1 MTTPAPL
8 LDQARASHEPRAV
21 CARCRRPEIVCYC
34 RHLSSLDTRTRVVLL
49 QHPRER
55 DVPIGTAHMA
65 SLCLPNSELHVGV
78 RWGGSSALARALS
91 DPARPAVL
99 LYPGPGAID
108 VVRDP
113 PRGPVTLVVV
123 DGTWWQAK
131 KVVRENPE
139 LAALPR
145 YAFTPPSPSEYRIR
159 REPHEAYVSTIEA
172 LVHVLGALEG
182 DPAKFEALLAPFR
195 AMVEG
200 QLEYAKTV
208 RGARVRH
215 AKLTPKPRRLPRVP
229 AALRDREHDVVCV
242 VGEANA
248 WPYRCAERATSAPD
262 ELVHWVAH
270 RLGTGETFEM
280 VVRAEHILAPRTP
293 SYVGLS
299 EATLARGATRAELSA
314 KWRAFVRDTDVVCSW
329 GRYATSL
336 FAGTGA
342 YLPVERIDLRQV
354 ARVFS
359 RGKVGTLDEFV
370 DRIATTTARGTTPL
384 SPTLTEVPGRA
395 GMRLAQITGVAKHLG
410 AAARGETQ

>member
-1 MTTPAPL
+1 M
-8 LDQARASHEPRAV
+8 
-21 CARCRRPEIVCYC
+21 
-34 RHLSSLDTRTRVVLL
+34 
-49 QHPRER
+49 
-55 DVPIGTAHMA
+55 PIGTAHMA
-65 SLCLPNSELHVGV
+65 SLCLPNAELHVGV
-78 RWGGSSALARALS
+78 RWRGSSALARALS

-172 LVHVLGALEG
+172 LAHVLGALEG
-182 DPAKFEALLAPFR
+182 DPERFHALLAPFR
-195 AMVEG
+195 AMVDA
-200 QLEYAKTV
+200 QLAYARTV

-215 AKLTPKPRRLPRVP
+215 AKLTPKPRALPRVP
-229 AALRDREHDVVCV
+229 ACLRDRERDVVCV

-262 ELVHWVAH
+262 ELVHWVAR
-270 RLGTGETFEM
+270 RLGTGETFEL
-280 VVRAEHILAPRTP
+280 VVAPKNALAPRTP

-299 EATLARGATRAELSA
+299 SDALADGATTAELVA

-329 GRYATSL
+329 GRYATAL
-336 FAGTGA
+336 FAATGG
-342 YLPVERIDLRQV
+342 YLPTERMDLRQV
-354 ARVFS
+354 ARVFTK
-359 RGKVGTLDEFV
+359 GKVGTLDDFV
-370 DRIATTTARGTTPL
+370 ARVAARP
-384 SPTLTEVPGRA
+384 SPSDVPGRA
-395 GMRLAQITGVAKHLG
+395 GMRLEQIVAIAKNLA
-410 AAARGETQ
+410 AAARGEAT